1 MRIEVHFRLASAISF
16 WVPSVGFVSMNLHYL
31 LHSEEYD
38 VYSPEKD
45 VRAESSAIAA
55 ITILGDADQTIW

>member
-1 MRIEVHFRLASAISF
+1 
-16 WVPSVGFVSMNLHYL
+16 MNLHYL

-55 ITILGDADQTIW
+55 ITILGDADQTLW